1 MPNRIVSFFHPSVVS
16 GSLSLTTGFAPAV
29 HHAHDLRA
37 NAIPGVQNQR
47 FRERVEGVHVRLSDV
62 GSPAATKIT
71 MRISLDAAGDECVVP
86 DVEATIA
93 TGLTTTT
100 EGAVAYS
107 VKLPIYQSATGEVG
121 KLYIHLKADAACTV
135 DQTTITWTET

>member
-1 MPNRIVSFFHPSVVS
+1 MPNRIVSFFHPSVVD
-16 GSLSLTTGFAPAV
+16 GNLSLTTGFAPAV

-47 FRERVEGVHVRLSDV
+47 FRERVEGVRVRLSAV
-62 GSPAATKIT
+62 GTATKIT
-71 MRISLDAAGDECVVP
+71 MRISLDAGGDECVVP

-93 TGLTTTT
+93 TGLTTAAT
-100 EGAVAYS
+100 GAVAYS
-107 VKLPIYQSATGEVG
+107 VKVPLYQSVTGEIG

-135 DQTTITWTET
+135 NQTTITWTET

>member
-16 GSLSLTTGFAPAV
+16 SDLSVANTFGAAV

-47 FRERVEGVHVRLSDV
+47 FRERVEGVRVRVSDV
-62 GSPAATKIT
+62 KTATKIT
-71 MRISLDAAGDECVVP
+71 MRVSLDALGNDIVVP

-93 TGLTTTT
+93 TGIQDATK
-100 EGAVAYS
+100 GAVAYS
-107 VKLPIYQSATGEVG
+107 VKLPLYQSATGEVG
-121 KLYIHLKADAACTV
+121 KLYIHLKADAACDV